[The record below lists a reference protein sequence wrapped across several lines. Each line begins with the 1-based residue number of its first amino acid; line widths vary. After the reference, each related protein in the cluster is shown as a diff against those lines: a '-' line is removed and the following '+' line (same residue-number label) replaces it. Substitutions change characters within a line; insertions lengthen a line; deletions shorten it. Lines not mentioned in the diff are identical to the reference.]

1 MGFFSSLFGSMTVI
15 GLAMMCLFGVLA
27 LVIIGVI
34 VGAIVWGLKRGK
46 VRITTGERN
55 FDDFGH

>member
-15 GLAMMCLFGVLA
+15 GLAMMCLFGVLT

-34 VGAIVWGLKRGK
+34 VAAIVWGLKRGK
-46 VRITTGERN
+46 VRVTTGERN
-55 FDDFGH
+55 FDDFGR